1 MDRMRERAFVS
12 EIAPDTYRITTYHE
26 PWRSTVN
33 QFLVLDDEPLLIST
47 GLRERFEDTWAG
59 LAQLLDPSRLRYIVV
74 PHFEADECGALND
87 LLLRAPNATPLASM
101 RTIITSL
108 ADVAVRSPRGVGDG
122 EVINT
127 GKHGLRMLEA
137 PYVHAWDGIVIV
149 DEGTQV
155 AFTADLFSQT
165 GRGEAVIRDD
175 RSALSVQLYKTF
187 YGAPPETYL
196 QRALDRLESE
206 QPTIL
211 APGHGAALTGNLTP
225 YYRAYRALAGE
236 QRAGRPVETGTV
248 SPPLR
253 KHAGA

>member
-1 MDRMRERAFVS
+1 MRERAFVS

-33 QFLVLDDEPLLIST
+33 QFLVLDDAPTLIST

-59 LAQLLDPSRLRYIVV
+59 LAQLLDPARLRYVVV

-87 LLLRAPNATPLASM
+87 FLLRAPNATPLASM
-101 RTIITSL
+101 RTVITSL

-122 EVINT
+122 EVVDIGT
-127 GKHGLRMLEA
+127 HGLRMLDA

-149 DEGTQV
+149 DEDTQV
-155 AFTADLFSQT
+155 AFTADLFIQP
-165 GRGEAVIRDD
+165 GRGEAVVRDD

-187 YGAPPETYL
+187 YGAPPEAYL
-196 QRALDRLESE
+196 QRALDRIESA
-206 QPTIL
+206 QPLIL
-211 APGHGAALTGNLTP
+211 APGHGAAITGNLTP

-236 QRAGRPVETGTV
+236 QRGQRGGDTGAV
-248 SPPLR
+248 APPLR
-253 KHAGA
+253 RHVGS